1 MRTRSELKERVQS
14 RNKNFT
20 NLEGN
25 AADCVDCTYLIH
37 RHAKNREAGNLVPR
51 HFWKKIRNFFRIQR
65 FLDILSEIGF
75 ILNKQEPA

>member
-25 AADCVDCTYLIH
+25 AADCVDCTYLILASLLGGYPH
-37 RHAKNREAGNLVPR
+37 SGAKARDIVP
-51 HFWKKIRNFFRIQR
+51 
-65 FLDILSEIGF
+65 
-75 ILNKQEPA
+75 